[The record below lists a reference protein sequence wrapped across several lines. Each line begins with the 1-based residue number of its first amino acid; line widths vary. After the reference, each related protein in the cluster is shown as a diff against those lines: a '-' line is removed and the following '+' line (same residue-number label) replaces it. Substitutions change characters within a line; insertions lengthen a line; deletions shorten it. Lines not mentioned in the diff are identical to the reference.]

1 MAAKATQAEKEA
13 RLTRVYQM
21 LVGGASRPAVL
32 QHAAKEWSLSTR
44 STDELIA
51 EAKRRIIEDAK
62 PQQELELSK
71 AILRLNSIYASCVKV
86 TDYQRAIAAQ
96 RELNLLLGLYAPPA
110 TQTLKLIG
118 MDTRQFNDLIGA
130 IEAANL
136 SPSQVFQAMFDQLAA
151 ANSAKVD
158 K

>member
-1 MAAKATQAEKEA
+1 MAKATKAEKEIRIA
-13 RLTRVYQM
+13 KIYQM
-21 LVGGASRPAVL
+21 LVGGAPRPAIL
-32 QHAAKEWSLSTR
+32 QYASENYAGISER
-44 STDELIA
+44 ATDELIA
-51 EAKRRIIEDAK
+51 EATRRIIADAK

-71 AILRLNSIYASCVKV
+71 AITRLNSIFAACMKV
-86 TDYQRAIAAQ
+86 TDFQRAIAAQ

-110 TQTLKLIG
+110 AQTLKLIG

-136 SPSQVFQAMFDQLAA
+136 SPSQVFQAMFDQLVAA
-151 ANSAKVD
+151 KQGD